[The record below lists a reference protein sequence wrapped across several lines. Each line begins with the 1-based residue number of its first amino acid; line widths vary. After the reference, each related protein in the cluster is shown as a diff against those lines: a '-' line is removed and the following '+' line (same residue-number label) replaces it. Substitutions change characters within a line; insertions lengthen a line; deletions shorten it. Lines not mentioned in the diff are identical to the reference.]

1 MTASDLSTV
10 KWRKSSRS
18 GHQGGECVEVGSV
31 RQVADEAWRK
41 ASRSGHDGGN
51 CVEVAG
57 VAPLVA
63 VRDSK
68 DPTGP
73 KLAFDAPAWRTF
85 TDRVKTNA
93 HDLP

>member
-1 MTASDLSTV
+1 M
-10 KWRKSSRS
+10 KWRKPSRS
-18 GHQGGECVEVGSV
+18 AHEGGNCVEVGSV
-31 RQVADEAWRK
+31 PQVADEAWRK
-41 ASRSGHDGGN
+41 ASRSGHQGGE

-57 VAPLVA
+57 VAPVVA

-68 DPTGP
+68 DPNGP

-85 TDRVKTNA
+85 TERVKSNA